1 MGDSFVS
8 EGVSLEDLSCYS
20 GQFHTHVHRHSKNW
34 TVDHQKKK
42 GIKMKGDYV
51 EGKIRVE
58 GENRE
63 WILLEHGQKN
73 DSW

>member
-1 MGDSFVS
+1 MFLKVSLWKICRATVDSFTPMYI
-8 EGVSLEDLSCYS
+8 GTART
-20 GQFHTHVHRHSKNW
+20 GQWIIK
-34 TVDHQKKK
+34 KKK
-42 GIKMKGDYV
+42 GIKTRGDYI

-58 GENRE
+58 GKTRE